1 MNTDDEYVYA
11 MGGPRGVRIVKK
23 SDIDYILPHS
33 DDAYSMA
40 ANYVPMY
47 SGIKSMRLL
56 MGCLHPDTPVLV
68 VDKDGYTDIIPAKR
82 VGHVGTI
89 YLTGCDSNGSEAMYK
104 VRNVVPRVPE
114 KKSKFRKI
122 ILQSGRTLITS
133 PCHKWY
139 IYKDDKFNL
148 VPASQLKQGMLV
160 PRTVFQTV
168 PVRSATVAGKP
179 VTRQIAVL
187 MGRLCASL

>member
-89 YLTGCDSNGSEAMYK
+89 YLAGCDSNGSEAM
-104 VRNVVPRVPE
+104 
-114 KKSKFRKI
+114 
-122 ILQSGRTLITS
+122 
-133 PCHKWY
+133 
-139 IYKDDKFNL
+139 
-148 VPASQLKQGMLV
+148 
-160 PRTVFQTV
+160 
-168 PVRSATVAGKP
+168 
-179 VTRQIAVL
+179 
-187 MGRLCASL
+187 